1 MGMNELL
8 KKYKIISNDPYI
20 PLQPDESAPESLL
33 GGLRPR
39 RHSAEESVV
48 QIPPWI
54 GKKFAQKANIIL
66 PAEGESVVALLIPSS
81 L

>member
-1 MGMNELL
+1 MSMNELL

-33 GGLRPR
+33 GGLRSR

-48 QIPPWI
+48 QIPPWMREEVRAK
-54 GKKFAQKANIIL
+54 GKHH
-66 PAEGESVVALLIPSS
+66 PSR
-81 L
+81 

>member
-48 QIPPWI
+48 QIPLRMREEVRAK
-54 GKKFAQKANIIL
+54 GKHH
-66 PAEGESVVALLIPSS
+66 PSR
-81 L
+81 

>member
-1 MGMNELL
+1 MSMNELL
-8 KKYKIISNDPYI
+8 KKYKIISNNPYI

-48 QIPPWI
+48 QFPPWMREEVRAK
-54 GKKFAQKANIIL
+54 GKHH
-66 PAEGESVVALLIPSS
+66 PSR
-81 L
+81 